1 MKLLLLT
8 LAWAMCTASPIVLSD
23 ESVSKAAKLMVEIQ
37 EFAGNVRTA
46 VEEKLALVSRSE
58 LGRAGEDLYDIYYK
72 ASQLM
77 NSLMEELPTEVSQ
90 TYDIM
95 ADIPGGVAE
104 KAINVLHEVREK
116 LMPKEEE
123 FLQVLQAKAALDL
136 ERVNLDIV
144 GQLHGQVA
152 RIVELDPKLNEK
164 LEKLLQELSP
174 YVNETRHQL
183 QEEEKFFEPI
193 AGQLREHLKAGLQKG
208 SQIMQ
213 SLFAPILKAFREH
226 RSEFRQWVNAPVFPS
241 KEQ

>member
-8 LAWAMCTASPIVLSD
+8 LAWAMCTGSPFVLND
-23 ESVSKAAKLMVEIQ
+23 EPNSKVAKLKEELE
-37 EFAGNVRTA
+37 EFERNITTA
-46 VEEKLALVSRSE
+46 MEDAFALVSRSE
-58 LGRAGEDLYDIYYK
+58 LGQVVYEHLSDRYSK
-72 ASQLM
+72 ASQLV
-77 NSLMEELPTEVSQ
+77 NSLVEELPTEVSQ

-95 ADIPGGVAE
+95 ADIPAGVAE
-104 KAINVLHEVREK
+104 KAINILHEVRER
-116 LMPKEEE
+116 LRPKEQELTQL
-123 FLQVLQAKAALDL
+123 LQSLDDDEPDSLEKVYHDLLATNAKLDTK
-136 ERVNLDIV
+136 
-144 GQLHGQVA
+144 
-152 RIVELDPKLNEK
+152 KLNET